1 MSHIKAR
8 VEALRELVKEIK
20 NVETIFER
28 AALFAAIR
36 VIADDLCEDE
46 GLDGYAHEKAYKVK
60 WHAGAA
66 LGFDETNGHPLSQHR
81 VWALGELGSL
91 ESVTS

>member
-66 LGFDETNGHPLSQHR
+66 LGFDETTDTRCHNIEYGH
-81 VWALGELGSL
+81 WANWAH
-91 ESVTS
+91 